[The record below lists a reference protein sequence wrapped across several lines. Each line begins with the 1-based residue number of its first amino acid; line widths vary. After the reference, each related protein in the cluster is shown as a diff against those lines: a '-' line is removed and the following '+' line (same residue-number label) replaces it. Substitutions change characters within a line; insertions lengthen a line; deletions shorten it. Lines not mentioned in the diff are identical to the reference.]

1 MQLNY
6 KVFGSGE
13 PLIILHGLLGS
24 LDNWQTLAK
33 KYAEQYTV
41 FIIDQRNHGKS
52 PHSDEFSY
60 DIMVEDLLEFCE
72 SNFIFTCNLLGHSMG
87 GKVAMQFALTYPD
100 YVDKLII
107 ADIAPVR
114 YQAGHNEIFEALRKV
129 DLSQIKERKEVDEI
143 LATSIPEFGIRQFL
157 MKGLTRGDENEFI
170 WKFNLKSLWD
180 NYVNILDAFETTEK
194 FDKSSLF
201 ISGGKSSYVD
211 SSNSFMVD
219 QFFPNNTKEV
229 IDGAGHWLH
238 AEKPVE
244 FFEKTQAFLEA

>member
-114 YQAGHNEIFEALRKV
+114 YQAGHNEIFKALRKV

-157 MKGLTRGDENEFI
+157 MKGLTRGD
-170 WKFNLKSLWD
+170 
-180 NYVNILDAFETTEK
+180 
-194 FDKSSLF
+194 
-201 ISGGKSSYVD
+201 
-211 SSNSFMVD
+211 
-219 QFFPNNTKEV
+219 
-229 IDGAGHWLH
+229 
-238 AEKPVE
+238 
-244 FFEKTQAFLEA
+244 